1 MEIKNIESIKKFEGP
16 AKVIKIFSEEEIK
29 SILKLYESLPVTVNN
44 KKQNVIKKRWLQ
56 NYNKTLDEIYSSKL
70 KEI

>member
-16 AKVIKIFSEEEIK
+16 PKVIKIFSEEEIK

-44 KKQNVIKKRWLQ
+44 KKQNVIKK
-56 NYNKTLDEIYSSKL
+56 KMVTKL
-70 KEI
+70 